1 MKYVLETN
9 RPDKPTMWHVEAIRG
24 RVLRSDRTITV
35 CGRLVRA
42 GATEQAPPDGEPK
55 CILCFSGD
63 AK

>member
-9 RPDKPTMWHVEAIRG
+9 RPDKPTMWHVENTEGR

-42 GATEQAPPDGEPK
+42 ASTDQAPPEGEARCAK
-55 CILCFSGD
+55 CL
-63 AK
+63 